1 MSNIKNIVENIIDNN
16 LVDAKSQLKQELL
29 KRLGSVLE
37 EQIEAIA
44 PSMISEEEKEKEE
57 KEEKEEK
64 KEMSSGEYQ
73 RRKNKNKNKDIN
85 DSYER
90 EENDSDEL
98 NEDFEFFVDQIQ
110 EIVEE
115 IEAETGEDLTE
126 EEIIDL
132 SKNYLDILKELDE
145 EDAIA
150 EEKLLGNQSK
160 LDVAKPKGKLTR
172 KDFDMLRKQRR
183 NK

>member
-44 PSMISEEEKEKEE
+44 PSMISEEEKE

-160 LDVAKPKGKLTR
+160 LDLAKPKGKLTG
-172 KDFDMLRKQRR
+172 KDFAMLRKQRK